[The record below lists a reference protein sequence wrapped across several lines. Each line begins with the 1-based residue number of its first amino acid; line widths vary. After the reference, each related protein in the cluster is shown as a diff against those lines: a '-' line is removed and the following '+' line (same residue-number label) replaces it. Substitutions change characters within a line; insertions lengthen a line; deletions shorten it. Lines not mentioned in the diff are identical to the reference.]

1 MSGNPLA
8 SSDGTWHLV
17 MLVRRNNRQLHKATI
32 RKGGKRQRNT
42 APKYVHGFRLFDC
55 VCYQGKIC
63 FVFGRRSSG
72 YFDLRLL
79 DGTRVHASVSCKKLY
94 LVQKA
99 SALLVERRAA
109 FPPAA

>member
-1 MSGNPLA
+1 MVPFTIQMLYGSSGHTQEA
-8 SSDGTWHLV
+8 SLGLDAGTHHIGV
-17 MLVRRNNRQLHKATI
+17 SATTE
-32 RKGGKRQRNT
+32 KS
-42 APKYVHGFRLFDC
+42 VLFEAGLKPRTDIK
-55 VCYQGKIC
+55 VC

-79 DGTRVHASVSCKKLY
+79 DGTRLHASLSCKKLS

-109 FPPAA
+109 FPPAE